1 MDGTG
6 VYHLN
11 LIFEIMLITKIMLF
25 INFTSLTA
33 KHSDVLSVRNA
44 QKQQLLLTEMISC
57 NNSRTDSPAP
67 VCQGHPHRFGAQS
80 PFESFVPLAS
90 QHPSDKHTL
99 HCHPAFSS
107 SGFQSYQRTVSLART
122 SRRGESSQDCMC
134 YLSTSGKKLNHRHNF
149 FFLFI
154 LKTRTL
160 AVFKLKMLHLICIE
174 LRTFSSNNTVI
185 IPLSNSV
192 SICFV
197 FFNSKLC
204 YFQYSVLDS
213 HFRDLQCHG

>member
-25 INFTSLTA
+25 INFTSPTA

-57 NNSRTDSPAP
+57 NNSRRDSPAP

-107 SGFQSYQRTVSLART
+107 SGFQSYQMTVSLART
-122 SRRGESSQDCMC
+122 SRRGESSQHCMC
-134 YLSTSGKKLNHRHNF
+134 YLSTLGKKTKSSSQ
-149 FFLFI
+149 FFLF
-154 LKTRTL
+154 
-160 AVFKLKMLHLICIE
+160 VYIE
-174 LRTFSSNNTVI
+174 NQNTG
-185 IPLSNSV
+185 S
-192 SICFV
+192 F
-197 FFNSKLC
+197 
-204 YFQYSVLDS
+204 
-213 HFRDLQCHG
+213 